1 MLANGNAWEREKCPS
16 LITVAKFMPSYDG
29 TTARPSYD
37 TIAFVWWNRFGRFE
51 KDDKKAGCTAT
62 KVACGWAGA
71 VINKSSKDWLK

>member
-37 TIAFVWWNRFGRFE
+37 TESHLFGGIDLEDLRRMI
-51 KDDKKAGCTAT
+51 KRPDARLPKLRAG
-62 KVACGWAGA
+62 GQEQ
-71 VINKSSKDWLK
+71 S